1 MILVYAFSNQWG
13 TNVSRLTAVA
23 LAKEVRVDVNKN
35 IDIKI
40 INGHPKPFFEKHI
53 KNNHYDL
60 IIGLGDGSKFINKI
74 KIETQAKNNYLNKTI
89 VPYSPI
95 SLELS
100 LPIIDL
106 YDPSCFFISD
116 NMGNYNCNYLAY
128 LIQHEINNKSP
139 TTQQLFFHL
148 PLRQN
153 AINIAKNIS
162 EILINNNLL

>member
-1 MILVYAFSNQWG
+1 
-13 TNVSRLTAVA
+13 
-23 LAKEVRVDVNKN
+23 
-35 IDIKI
+35 
-40 INGHPKPFFEKHI
+40 
-53 KNNHYDL
+53 L